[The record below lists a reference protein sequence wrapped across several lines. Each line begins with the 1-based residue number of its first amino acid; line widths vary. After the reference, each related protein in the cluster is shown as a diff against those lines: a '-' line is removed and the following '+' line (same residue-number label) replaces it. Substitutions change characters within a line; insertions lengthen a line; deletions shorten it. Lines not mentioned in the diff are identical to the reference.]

1 MWELER
7 IASITFSRTRSL
19 PTITFLTWLM
29 IVSQTRAASSG
40 FKTSTHLLILQLH
53 RSSLSWPDPSRVLD
67 HITRNR
73 EFCPVGVWVP
83 CPGRIVFVALCLSL
97 IPILERLFR
106 PRGLLALIGLRS
118 QNTNCWLRLP
128 P

>member
-1 MWELER
+1 MWELAR
-7 IASITFSRTRSL
+7 NASITFSRTRSL

-73 EFCPVGVWVP
+73 EFCPVGVWVR
-83 CPGRIVFVALCLSL
+83 CPARMGFGGVFLSL
-97 IPILERLFR
+97 IQF
-106 PRGLLALIGLRS
+106 
-118 QNTNCWLRLP
+118 
-128 P
+128 